1 VWIVPNNLNLSSA
14 FVADTLESKEDL
26 SLPGLQLEHS
36 LMWRSKPSPLPTW
49 SRRWKRTPWLQHLSG
64 RILKP
69 SQHTCFEIELTSLLE
84 AIPASHFQQ
93 QESAQEKMTL
103 DTSGLGSENISK
115 QCDLFDVSLKTS
127 RDTSVSDSEKS
138 SKTWKDLVTKRR
150 GEYSARLKSA
160 HLTSENESISLP
172 TPSATQYGSNQGGA
186 AGRTG
191 KVRHS
196 LESMAN
202 HNLWPTPQARDW
214 RAGSDPESGRLKRK
228 TSQGWSPNLNDEVL
242 KWPTPTTQ
250 DNNQVKGKGKRG
262 TTLGG
267 AVRNWPTPTA
277 SDSQGG
283 PRQMDGKRGRALKD
297 LPNPAWPTPTTQDA
311 NKATK
316 KMRDD
321 HQNNLTAVV
330 FHQETFP
337 TPATGDAEKYRLSG
351 NSQASNCLAAKARR
365 GELEQ
370 FPTPTARDWKG
381 GYTEAALTRKDG
393 KSRRFDALPNAAIG
407 GVGTDIKAGHLNPDW
422 VEWLMGVPTGW
433 TDLGSWGTE

>member
-1 VWIVPNNLNLSSA
+1 MWIVPNNLNLSSA

-297 LPNPAWPTPTTQDA
+297 LARPTWPTPTTQDA